1 MYSIQVFQTEKLWRH
16 KMKYVAKSYR
26 TDNNSDGGSAYV
38 ELQLDF
44 TPSNYSISS

>member
-1 MYSIQVFQTEKLWRH
+1 MENFLIIMIEKLWRH